1 MLSPTISSIESISFS
16 QNESDNKPLKIS
28 LMKSPSFIRRF
39 RRRNE
44 DSTSEDQ
51 KDEQCNISRLN
62 STRKKNIRS
71 YKTGDSERHRSKT
84 WGGADENEEVN
95 YEQQHNNIDVSYMNS
110 KLRKINFNSDHKSK
124 TQKKFRELISTVLKK
139 NLDSCTYDAS
149 LSRQLCTHISQILET
164 TFRSTLNRA
173 DIEYKIIALVYI
185 GEIREDGMK
194 QSFQYSFNG
203 DSDFFVMDTFRKDNM
218 FATGTVFATLLENSL
233 EYVDENIFE

>member
-51 KDEQCNISRLN
+51 KDEQSNISRLN

-71 YKTGDSERHRSKT
+71 NKTGDSERHRSKT

-203 DSDFFVMDTFRKDNM
+203 DSDFFAMDTFCKDNM

>member
-16 QNESDNKPLKIS
+16 QNESDIKPLKIS
-28 LMKSPSFIRRF
+28 SMKSPSFIRRF

>member
-16 QNESDNKPLKIS
+16 QNESDNKRLKIS

-51 KDEQCNISRLN
+51 KDEQSNISRLN
-62 STRKKNIRS
+62 STRKKKIRS
-71 YKTGDSERHRSKT
+71 NKTGDSERHRSKT

-203 DSDFFVMDTFRKDNM
+203 DSDFFAMDTFRKDNM